1 MKKSASALVALAM
14 AVAASTTAWAG
25 FEEGMEA
32 LKEGLLASARDQFL
46 PLAVQGHTES
56 QFQLGQVFYM
66 EQNFE
71 NATRWFKDAVE
82 SGGHAAAQYRLGQM
96 QYFGHGVKRSPTQA
110 AALFLKAAE
119 GGEPGAQY
127 DIGVMY
133 MTGEGVEKNLI
144 QAYLWFSK
152 AAEKGYPAAKKRRDQ
167 ASARLTPQALAA
179 AKRVGKGDPRASF
192 RSGQEYMALN
202 QAQKGYFIQGMAD
215 MLWETQQYLPEDKRF
230 AWTRSCLR
238 TSTASQMVIMLTDHL
253 SQRPEEQR
261 YAAAETF
268 LKVMQETCEG
278 FSQPADDNS

>member
-1 MKKSASALVALAM
+1 MRKSASALAALAI
-14 AVAASTTAWAG
+14 AAACSTARAG
-25 FEEGMEA
+25 YDEGVEA
-32 LKEGLLASARDQFL
+32 MKEGLLATAREEFL
-46 PLAVQGHTES
+46 PLAVQGHTNS
-56 QFQLGQVFYM
+56 QYQLGQVFYM

-71 NATRWFKDAVE
+71 NAARWFNDAIE
-82 SGGHAAAQYRLGQM
+82 SGGHATAQYRLGQM
-96 QYFGHGVKRSPTQA
+96 QYFGHGVKRNPNQA

-119 GGEPGAQY
+119 AGEPGAQY
-127 DIGVMY
+127 DMGVMY

-144 QAYLWFSK
+144 QAYLWFGQ
-152 AAEKGYPAAKKRRDQ
+152 AAEKGYPSAKKRRDH
-167 ASARLTPQALAA
+167 AAARLTPHALAA

-202 QAQKGYFIQGMAD
+202 QAQKGYFIQGLAD
-215 MLWETQQYLPEDKRF
+215 MLWETQQYLPEEKRF

-238 TSTASQMVIMLTDHL
+238 TGTASQMVNMLTDHL

-278 FSQPADDNS
+278 FSRPADDNS